1 MEEHINCL
9 PYYID
14 QIKKVV
20 VALTSRHSSF
30 LKSAPLVAYRGE
42 PKDYG
47 ETKLTPSLFRENTY
61 VSKEAHL
68 FELFSDYNIVPRG
81 ASNIEKAIETQHYA
95 SISRMLDI
103 SFDILV
109 AIYFACD
116 DQEQEKEDGFVYA
129 FTFPEHYSPHS
140 KYIEDFYTDVLEGK
154 HIAYSRNFKVFS
166 HSHSNDRINA
176 QKGGFIFF
184 PGKEFHPINDC
195 YYDRVRIPKEDKPT
209 ILKDLAL
216 LFQINEATIFPEKE
230 KIAKVIK
237 ERFKDTAYTQKK
249 VSIENEVESVFSRID
264 YELKI
269 LRTNDGVLNKK
280 EILRWL
286 RKEQDDLISYVKAH
300 NQNTARADLIEKI
313 EQGFKVLQIRYKE
326 AQNGD
331 HKMA

>member
-1 MEEHINCL
+1 
-9 PYYID
+9 
-14 QIKKVV
+14 
-20 VALTSRHSSF
+20 
-30 LKSAPLVAYRGE
+30 
-42 PKDYG
+42 
-47 ETKLTPSLFRENTY
+47 
-61 VSKEAHL
+61 
-68 FELFSDYNIVPRG
+68 
-81 ASNIEKAIETQHYA
+81 
-95 SISRMLDI
+95 
-103 SFDILV
+103 
-109 AIYFACD
+109 
-116 DQEQEKEDGFVYA
+116 
-129 FTFPEHYSPHS
+129 
-140 KYIEDFYTDVLEGK
+140 
-154 HIAYSRNFKVFS
+154 
-166 HSHSNDRINA
+166 
-176 QKGGFIFF
+176 
-184 PGKEFHPINDC
+184 
-195 YYDRVRIPKEDKPT
+195 
-209 ILKDLAL
+209 LKDLAL